1 MPNLWLGRIYLIG
14 YNDEMWEI
22 EYTDEFGEW
31 WGELTDQEQDALAA
45 TIGVLQQLGPNLGR
59 PYVDHIKTSKHSH
72 MKELRTQA
80 GGQPLRT
87 FFAFDPRR
95 VAILLIGGNKGGDDR
110 FYDRMI
116 PIADQLYDAYLEE
129 LRTEGLLP

>member
-1 MPNLWLGRIYLIG
+1 
-14 YNDEMWEI
+14 MWEV

-116 PIADQLYDAYLEE
+116 PIADQLYDTYLEE
-129 LRTEGLLP
+129 LKNEGLLP